1 LCAVPLSFVAL
12 YPFRVDRVDCLNG
25 VVNSYSF
32 SSLIIFSFCYCY
44 FSDYACYD
52 AAEDC
57 LFEWLL
63 LVSEDLADGASE
75 IADGFEMVRSSRC
88 GLLKIG
94 FYSSSSSWLFE
105 ESSKISSSSNSSFS
119 SPLSSKIYAFDL
131 LFLFLFD
138 FPG

>member
-1 LCAVPLSFVAL
+1 VPLSLVAL

-32 SSLIIFSFCYCY
+32 SSLIIFSFCYYY

-52 AAEDC
+52 AAEVC
-57 LFEWLL
+57 LLEWLL

-119 SPLSSKIYAFDL
+119 SPLSSKI
-131 LFLFLFD
+131 
-138 FPG
+138 